1 MSAMRDRDWVK
12 RSFMLSVNPTAPD
25 TGTSNSKDRVWLYF
39 TDAEFSFTNTAVGGN
54 FTINTL
60 PQYTPF
66 ADIPAGGVKQLTS
79 KKTADAS
86 ILGGMGRYYYES
98 IDTWSQKVSF
108 RFGVPEYKGLLT
120 FFTSFYDAGAA
131 ILGRTGRM
139 GPGLFYLA
147 GKVVGS
153 IIALPWTV
161 LVFVAE
167 AVRWLKGRPSTR
179 YYNVK
184 PAMALYW
191 QRVNMIA
198 NMLASNMGIT
208 PKNWQNDS
216 SMAAEARRLISDAE
230 PQQNATTGALGSYA
244 YSQVQGIYNKLFMEK
259 GGIDVF
265 WVANRLGRQHH
276 AYVMQM
282 KESGLNLG
290 TSFSDSMKRE
300 LTNFL
305 GTYKDPIAPGSGLD
319 DYLKKYHE
327 GRLGNRQFT
336 NANGET
342 FDVLSHDPLNF
353 YMNEK
358 LSKSDPLGGSGD
370 LSSLGTV
377 ATGNDTSGTTTST
390 NTAAGT
396 STQNA
401 NAQSLVASPS
411 GTSNG
416 SSVLGKVGSVLAN
429 TIPGVAT
436 ARAAYGA
443 AQAITGTVTGTGTTQ
458 STSSTA
464 TTNQAQQ
471 TTGATAT
478 GVTASGTAESSAGGD
493 ENDPSYLSGKL
504 LADDASDDN
513 YIWSIFK
520 EKEGSQMDPN
530 NPELDI
536 EYGWGEKFAEYAMD
550 VAKGGGQWVN
560 FRVEPV
566 KSISESFQN
575 NTAPSEIQGRI
586 NGASSM
592 AAELRFSLSDLN
604 TGFAPLDGIIT
615 GIRNTFL
622 GLADGLH
629 ISGVAALMG
638 SGQVDIPERW
648 TDSSVQLPTAQYVIK
663 CRPAY
668 GNLLSRYL
676 NMHFVIACLLAGV
689 LPISYGRQA
698 YGSPFLCEFY
708 ASGKNQSRLAII
720 DSLSITRG
728 EGNLGWTQDGDFLG
742 CDITFSVKDLSTIM
756 HAPVDS
762 GLDSIVSLR
771 WLIADDNVFND
782 YMAVLSNLSVTEMTY
797 SWEKLKRNWTYWK
810 VVNQSFL
817 SPSRMAMA
825 MGDTMV
831 GRVVRKVTPS
841 YALNVR

>member
-1 MSAMRDRDWVK
+1 MSAMRDRDWVR

-25 TGTSNSKDRVWLYF
+25 TGTSNAKDRVWLYF

-60 PQYTPF
+60 PQFTPF
-66 ADIPAGGVKQLTS
+66 ADIPAGGVKQLTN
-79 KKTADAS
+79 KRTADAS

-147 GKVVGS
+147 GKVLGS
-153 IIALPWTV
+153 VVSLPWTV

-179 YYNVK
+179 YYNLK
-184 PAMALYW
+184 PSMALYW
-191 QRVNMIA
+191 HRVNMIA

-208 PKNWQNDS
+208 PKNWQNDASMS
-216 SMAAEARRLISDAE
+216 SEARRLLTDAE
-230 PQQNATTGALGSYA
+230 PQTNNTTGALGSYA
-244 YSQVQGIYNKLFMEK
+244 YSQVQSVYNKLFMEK

-276 AYVMQM
+276 AYIMQM

-290 TSFSDSMKRE
+290 ISFSDAMKRE

-305 GTYKDPIAPGSGLD
+305 GTYKDPVNPGSGID
-319 DYLKKYHE
+319 EYLKKYHD

-336 NANGET
+336 NEQGEI

-370 LSSLGTV
+370 LSSLGSV
-377 ATGNDTSGTTTST
+377 STS

-401 NAQSLVASPS
+401 GAQQSS
-411 GTSNG
+411 TG
-416 SSVLGKVGSVLAN
+416 SSV
-429 TIPGVAT
+429 
-436 ARAAYGA
+436 GA
-443 AQAITGTVTGTGTTQ
+443 IQPQTGTQQNIGTAPLD
-458 STSSTA
+458 SSIG

-471 TTGATAT
+471 SMG
-478 GVTASGTAESSAGGD
+478 GGGD
-493 ENDPSYLSGKL
+493 ENDAGYMSGKL
-504 LADDASDDN
+504 LADDASDDA

-530 NPELDI
+530 NPELEI
-536 EYGWGEKFAEYAMD
+536 QPGWGEKFYEYSMD
-550 VAKGGGQWVN
+550 VAKGGAEWVN
-560 FRVEPV
+560 FRVDAV
-566 KSISESFQN
+566 KTVSESFQN

-592 AAELRFSLSDLN
+592 ASELRFSLSDLN
-604 TGFAPLDGIIT
+604 TGFSALDGIIS

-629 ISGVAALMG
+629 ISGLAALMG
-638 SGQVDIPERW
+638 GGLIDIPERW
-648 TDSSVQLPTAQYVIK
+648 TDSSVQLPTAQYTIK

-668 GNLLSRYL
+668 GNILSRYL
-676 NMHFVIACLLAGV
+676 NMHFVIACILGGV

-698 YGSPFLCEFY
+698 YGAPFLCEFY

-720 DSLSITRG
+720 ESVSITRG

-742 CDITFSVKDLSTIM
+742 CDITFTVKDLSTIM
-756 HAPVDS
+756 HAPIDAGVDS
-762 GLDSIVSLR
+762 IFSMR

-782 YMAVLSNLSVTEMTY
+782 YMAVLSNLSVTEMSY
-797 SWEKLKRNWTYWK
+797 SWEKLKRNWSNWK
-810 VVNQSFL
+810 VVNQNFI
-817 SPSRMAMA
+817 SPSRMAVM
-825 MGDTMV
+825 MGDTMI
-831 GRVVRKVTPS
+831 GRAVRKVTPS
-841 YALNVR
+841 YALNIR